1 MADGLS
7 TAGGRGVWV
16 YAVAATIRREWF
28 GRADGIGGRPVW
40 GIAGSGGPAAGGLAA
55 AVSGISLDEA
65 GPEALRRADRAR
77 RDLTMRAHRHVVSI
91 VAAHLPVVPMPAGI
105 VYPDEAAV
113 IRMLAARRAEF
124 TAGLLNVAAAAVM
137 RPAARPLA
145 EGEADPW
152 SATGW
157 GRQAGA
163 APLPASSSA
172 RPVAR

>member
-28 GRADGIGGRPVW
+28 GRADGIGGRPVL
-40 GIAGSGGPAAGGLAA
+40 GIAGSGG
-55 AVSGISLDEA
+55 
-65 GPEALRRADRAR
+65 
-77 RDLTMRAHRHVVSI
+77 RDLTTRAHRHVVSI
-91 VAAHLPVVPMPAGI
+91 VAAHLPVVPMPAGT

-113 IRMLAARRAEF
+113 IRMLAVRRAEF

-152 SATGW
+152 SPTGW

-163 APLPASSSA
+163 LLPASSSA
-172 RPVAR
+172 RPVAG